1 MLDKCKPHRRQSNTL
16 ILHCCWCTA
25 ALLSVA
31 NLGIPW
37 EILGEGDLTMRLGTG
52 ILEGDGG
59 YGSASELLVVV
70 LVALVVDVRWAR
82 SSTGLGNKDG
92 LTAHVSL
99 DSDVPLHSLSGVGC
113 SGVAS
118 AALSLT
124 EGKLSDWPRSIR
136 LATFLTPEV

>member
-1 MLDKCKPHRRQSNTL
+1 MLDNCKPHRRQSNTL

-37 EILGEGDLTMRLGTG
+37 EILGEGGLTMRLGTG

-59 YGSASELLVVV
+59 YGSASEMLVVV

-82 SSTGLGNKDG
+82 SSTGLGNMQR
-92 LTAHVSL
+92 
-99 DSDVPLHSLSGVGC
+99 
-113 SGVAS
+113 
-118 AALSLT
+118 
-124 EGKLSDWPRSIR
+124 RSYSTCI
-136 LATFLTPEV
+136 T